1 MPTNVKLNKWEQ
13 SELAKQKDKLNKELE
28 EKRQPTIQESDLI
41 HKILKEKIRKCKVDA
56 EGRIII
62 E

>member
-13 SELAKQKDKLNKELE
+13 EELTRQKELLNKELE
-28 EKRQPTIQESDLI
+28 EKRQPAIQESDLV
-41 HKILKEKIRKCKVDA
+41 HKILKEKIRKCKVDS

>member
-13 SELAKQKDKLNKELE
+13 RELKRQTDEINGELRK
-28 EKRQPTIQESDLI
+28 KRQPEIQESELV
-41 HKILKEKIRKCKVDA
+41 HKILREKIRKCKVN
-56 EGRIII
+56 ENGSIII